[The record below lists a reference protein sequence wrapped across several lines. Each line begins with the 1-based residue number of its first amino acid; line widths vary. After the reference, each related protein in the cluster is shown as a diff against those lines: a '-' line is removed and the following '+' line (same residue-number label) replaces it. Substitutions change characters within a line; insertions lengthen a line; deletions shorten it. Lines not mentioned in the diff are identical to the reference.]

1 MRMPP
6 SALPALV
13 SPGAPAVHPAH
24 TPGPRP
30 VRLLELPGA
39 ERPLAYAARYWSSTL
54 ANLLRPHRLA
64 AATRCDYA
72 AAVTITPQHQ
82 RDWLR
87 LFNAKPG
94 CPLLCNQRVGTL
106 LYTRLFRDLGL
117 NLRHLLHVQHGT
129 EHVADAAELAAAG
142 RQLLLCELQGVS
154 RLAEGKALVS
164 LRTRI
169 HAGAEEGGTLLA
181 VVTDRF
187 MIRQVPQP
195 DWQQLPPAHRHQL
208 SALLNLRRRV
218 SDIVPGGPRVRR
230 VAVALPADQ
239 GRRYAAVSGD
249 HNPVHTTPLAAR
261 LFGQPRPFVQG
272 LALRNA
278 VMSELHRA
286 GAPLQRL
293 EMTFAAPAWLG
304 QSLTWLH
311 QGQRWELLDESGR
324 LVAFGTAGE
333 QVG

>member
-1 MRMPP
+1 MHTQPVAAFARTP
-6 SALPALV
+6 LQPAPLLR
-13 SPGAPAVHPAH
+13 
-24 TPGPRP
+24 PRP
-30 VRLLELPGA
+30 VRLLQLPGA
-39 ERPLAYAARYWSSTL
+39 DRPLAYAAHYWAATL
-54 ANLLRPHRLA
+54 GNLVRPHHLA

-72 AAVTITPQHQ
+72 AAVTITPQHR

-87 LFNAKPG
+87 LFNAAPG
-94 CPLLCNQRVGTL
+94 CPLLCNQSVGTL

-117 NLRHLLHVQHGT
+117 NFRHLLHVQHST
-129 EHVADAAELAAAG
+129 EHVADAEELAAAG
-142 RQLLLCELQGVS
+142 QQQLLCELQGVS
-154 RLAEGKALVS
+154 RLGDPKEGKALVS

-169 HAGAEEGGTLLA
+169 HAGAEAGGALLA

-187 MIRQVPQP
+187 MIRKVPQQ
-195 DWQQLPPAHRHQL
+195 DWQQLPPADRHQL
-208 SALLNLRRRV
+208 RELLGLRRRV
-218 SDIVPGGPRVRR
+218 NEIVPGGPRVRR

-261 LFGQPRPFVQG
+261 LFGQPRAFVQG

-278 VMSELHRA
+278 VMRELHRA

-304 QSLTWLH
+304 QTLTWLQ
-311 QGQRWELLDESGR
+311 QGERWELLDQSGK